1 MFKKIFKIIAIIVG
15 IVLMLFFSLFFYK
28 NWQVNRGDLVK
39 WEGVWYTK
47 QELKEK
53 FPPQYIEVPAK
64 NTPEQ
69 VYTIFRQALLDNDIE
84 KALEQI
90 RKENREEY
98 RKAFQDKEKFDEI
111 QKRFNKWVKRFPE
124 FIIKESEYGNFA
136 SYYYLNAVDDSDKM
150 AHPVTFEKN
159 SEGYWQINNI

>member
-90 RKENREEY
+90 
-98 RKAFQDKEKFDEI
+98 
-111 QKRFNKWVKRFPE
+111 
-124 FIIKESEYGNFA
+124 
-136 SYYYLNAVDDSDKM
+136 
-150 AHPVTFEKN
+150 
-159 SEGYWQINNI
+159 